1 MTSEASSTHDAAT
14 ATGREGEGMRGRVA
28 VTGPAMLAVAA
39 LASGCISI
47 DLKPKE
53 LITETIAAGKGFY
66 RTVKRRLNGTE
77 ERLYTHTVPLPGD
90 VAESEVALACLSY
103 LRGLA
108 DAAAD
113 DEAEVLEE
121 STEIL
126 DTKGARSMRCSLRAV
141 V

>member
-1 MTSEASSTHDAAT
+1 MARRRTVTLCLALAAT
-14 ATGREGEGMRGRVA
+14 AT
-28 VTGPAMLAVAA
+28 
-39 LASGCISI
+39 LASGCISVE
-47 DLKPKE
+47 LSPKE

-66 RTVKRRLNGTE
+66 RTIRHRLNGTE
-77 ERLYTHTVPLPGD
+77 ERLYTHTVPLVDGA
-90 VAESEVALACLSY
+90 AESEAALACLAY

-108 DAAAD
+108 DAVAD

-126 DTKGARSMRCSLRAV
+126 ERDDRRSMRCSLRAV